1 MKKSVFL
8 LLFISVFI
16 SLTSQPSN
24 NPAAS
29 FRPPSVPLV
38 THDPYFSIWSPA
50 DRLTDME
57 TVHWTGAR
65 NPMHSMIRVDG
76 QVYRIMGSSPS
87 NIEPMKQTALTVTP
101 TGSIYEF
108 RNSKITVTLTFV
120 SPLLTNNLDLLSRPV
135 TYVTWNIVPADGQS
149 HDIQLYFDCGSE
161 MSVNNND
168 QLVTWAEPD
177 IAGLKTAKAGNQEQ
191 KYLNKPG
198 DNVRIDWGYAYLSV
212 PKEQNSVISIANRRD
227 LFNGFTKTGSLPQ
240 TEVFA
245 AARKVREGSVSMAN
259 VWNPGKIAVTGTM
272 LWAMVAYDDIYSIR
286 YFQDDLQAWW
296 RRNGL
301 TFEQLL
307 QTSAKDYAKVTSAC
321 KLFDTEIMKDLES
334 VGGQKYAQMCALVYR
349 QCLAAQKLVADKNG
363 NPLLFPKENFSNGCI
378 ATVDVIYPFS
388 PFALLFSPALTKAML
403 QPVMDYSAS
412 GRWKFPFAPHDL
424 GQYPYATGQVYGGGE
439 KDETDQMPV
448 EETGNMIIMLA
459 ALAKAE
465 GNADYAKKYWPVIEK
480 WADYLISKGFD
491 PENQLCTD
499 DFAGHLAHNVNL
511 SAKAIVALASCSS
524 LCEMTGN
531 KAKAAEIRKKAEA
544 MAADWIRLSNEGNH
558 TLLAYDQPGTWS
570 QKYNLVWDKLLGL
583 NLFPKEVFQKEI
595 SYYKSILAPY
605 GLQLDNRERYTKN
618 DWITWSATMADNL
631 NDFSTIFD
639 PVYRFADKT
648 PNRVPVSDWYIV
660 DNAQMVGFQA
670 RSVVGGFY
678 IRMLSDKKMWDK
690 WVAKSK

>member
-1 MKKSVFL
+1 MKKTI
-8 LLFISVFI
+8 LLFLTFSIFI
-16 SLTSQPSN
+16 SLGAQTPN
-24 NPAAS
+24 NQPAA

-50 DRLTDME
+50 DRLTDQE
-57 TVHWTGAR
+57 TVHWTGTR

-101 TGSIYEF
+101 TRSIYEF
-108 RNSKITVTLTFV
+108 RNSKITVTLTFT
-120 SPLLTNNLDLLSRPV
+120 SPLLTNDLDLLARPV

-168 QLVTWAEPD
+168 QMVTWAEPD
-177 IAGLKTAKAGNQEQ
+177 IAGLKTAKAGSQEQ

-227 LFNGFTKTGSLPQ
+227 LFNSFTKTGSLPQ
-240 TEVFA
+240 TEVFT

-259 VWNPGKIAVTGTM
+259 TWNPGKISVTGTT

-286 YFQDDLQAWW
+286 YFQDDLRAWW

-307 QTSAKDYAKVTSAC
+307 QTAAKDYAKVTSAC
-321 KLFDTEIMKDLES
+321 KSFDSEIMKDLES

-363 NPLLFPKENFSNGCI
+363 DPLLFPKENFSNGCI

-511 SAKAIVALASCSS
+511 SAKAIVALASYSS

-531 KAKAAEIRKKAEA
+531 KAKGAEIRKKAEA
-544 MAADWIRLSNEGNH
+544 MAADWIRLSSEGNH

-595 SYYKSILAPY
+595 SYYKSIPGPY

-639 PVYRFADKT
+639 PVYRYADKT